1 MAASSKE
8 EAASSPFFER
18 LLKRGFEVLYM
29 TEPVDEYCIQNLP
42 EFEGKKFQN
51 VAKEGL
57 QLDDSEKAKEYK
69 KQLEEDFKPL
79 TEWLNT
85 EFKEQIEKAVV
96 SSRLTDSPSA
106 LVSNQYG
113 WSANM
118 ERVMRAQAYARADGS
133 DNEHYLKQKKIF
145 EINPY
150 HPLIK
155 KLLTLVKE
163 DENSEDKVNKDQA
176 HDLANVLLD
185 TARLRSGFT
194 LQDSVSFAQRI
205 ERMVRASVGVSLD
218 EPVEQEPEFPEDEEV
233 AEEGEE
239 EEIEEGDDDVVT
251 ESTGEDDGEITE
263 EVVPATEET
272 HAKDEL

>member
-1 MAASSKE
+1 LFDVAFYKSEPRITCLASCT
-8 EAASSPFFER
+8 
-18 LLKRGFEVLYM
+18 L
-29 TEPVDEYCIQNLP
+29 QNLP

-118 ERVMRAQAYARADGS
+118 ERVMRAQAYARSDGS

-145 EINPY
+145 EVNPY

-155 KLLTLVKE
+155 KLLALIKE
-163 DENSEDKVNKDQA
+163 DEGADEKVNQDKA
-176 HDLANVLLD
+176 HDLAKYVLVCFLPHD
-185 TARLRSGFT
+185 SIAILHHTLFLRREVPMVVFLKSFIACCWT
-194 LQDSVSFAQRI
+194 PPVSAL
-205 ERMVRASVGVSLD
+205 ASLCKTPCPSHS
-218 EPVEQEPEFPEDEEV
+218 
-233 AEEGEE
+233 A
-239 EEIEEGDDDVVT
+239 
-251 ESTGEDDGEITE
+251 SSAWC
-263 EVVPATEET
+263 VPALASRSTNPLIKSPNSPKT
-272 HAKDEL
+272 KRLPRKAKRKKSRRATMMS